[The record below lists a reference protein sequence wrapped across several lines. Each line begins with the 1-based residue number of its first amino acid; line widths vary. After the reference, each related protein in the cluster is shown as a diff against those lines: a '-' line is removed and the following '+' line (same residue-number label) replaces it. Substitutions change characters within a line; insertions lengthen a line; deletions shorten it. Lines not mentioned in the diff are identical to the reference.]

1 MFDHHLEL
9 SFISHI
15 WTIAWDSDSNS
26 CGSFI
31 VWEENSSV
39 LLWGGKHIVF
49 KSLMNC
55 GCIIH
60 LQNMNQELFWTTDI
74 LEGREKG
81 LLCLDSLTQVG
92 DSFILHLRS
101 VEDLRSFE
109 LCLIKMCQ
117 TCTFSPPGGEY
128 IRGTE
133 SVLKGT
139 SGDYL
144 PSMQVQTEEV

>member
-26 CGSFI
+26 CDSFI

-39 LLWGGKHIVF
+39 LLWGWKHVVF
-49 KSLMNC
+49 NSLMNC
-55 GCIIH
+55 GCIIY
-60 LQNMNQELFWTTDI
+60 LQELFWTTDI

-81 LLCLDSLTQVG
+81 LLCLDKLKQVG
-92 DSFILHLRS
+92 DLFILHLRYS
-101 VEDLRSFE
+101 VEDFHNFE

-117 TCTFSPPGGEY
+117 TCIFCPPEGGY
-128 IRGTE
+128 IQSTE
-133 SVLKGT
+133 SVLKET

-144 PSMQVQTEEV
+144 LSVQVQTEEV